1 MMEHP
6 RLLWTIST
14 SASAPSQSRVNLFSL
29 HTKVWG
35 QRESS
40 QDKEAASRGPAEHQ
54 SWAAGCQEG
63 SQEKHIVP
71 GLHSLPGASRVCGKQ
86 HVTSLAQMRGWAA
99 QLGSWE
105 LSSGAPKSD
114 NIWQTSVSPEQ
125 WVCPGRMIADGTVL
139 GKPVNI
145 SALFRA
151 FRLNRL

>member
-1 MMEHP
+1 MEYP
-6 RLLWTIST
+6 RLLWTISS
-14 SASAPSQSRVNLFSL
+14 SASAPSQSRVNLFSAY
-29 HTKVWG
+29 KGRG

-54 SWAAGCQEG
+54 GWAAGCQEG

-86 HVTSLAQMRGWAA
+86 HVTGLAQMRGWAA

-105 LSSGAPKSD
+105 VSSGAPKSD

-125 WVCPGRMIADGTVL
+125 WVHPERMIANGTML